1 MDPLTAAAVGLA
13 VAYVTVAPDRATLAV
28 SRGAGAA
35 VRGGWTAARTEG
47 VRAIDARAGYTPG
60 QRATMRTGG
69 VDRPTKRTGKRPTGR
84 STTSGP
90 RAGAAQRPN
99 TTPGRPGPRSTA
111 QRPTDRHGALGRA
124 TRAGLAAM
132 PAAAW
137 TGARE
142 ALAARAATQQANAI
156 RLKDVAR
163 ARKTEH
169 HQRAKRTRPKED
181 QTMAQRTSIGSG
193 ELTSVQQ
200 LLAEIR
206 DVAPRLEQL
215 HAELTEVGEW
225 VSALPERYTVADFGT
240 RAITDGVGAVAETSP
255 DAAAQVVTAL
265 TEALQALYGACREAE
280 IVTEAAAT
288 VQAEGNLSG
297 FRGE

>member
-28 SRGAGAA
+28 SRGAASA

-69 VDRPTKRTGKRPTGR
+69 VDRPTKRSTKRATRRPGPAR
-84 STTSGP
+84 STTAGP
-90 RAGAAQRPN
+90 R
-99 TTPGRPGPRSTA
+99 TTARPGSPARAAGPEPKGT
-111 QRPTDRHGALGRA
+111 LGRA

-215 HAELTEVGEW
+215 HTELTELGEW
-225 VSALPERYTVADFGT
+225 VSGLTERYVAADFGT
-240 RAITDGVGAVAETSP
+240 RGITDGVSAVAETNP
-255 DAAAQVVTAL
+255 DAAVQVVTAL

-280 IVTEAAAT
+280 IVTEAADT

-297 FRGE
+297 FQGQ

>member
-28 SRGAGAA
+28 SRGAASA

-69 VDRPTKRTGKRPTGR
+69 VDRPTKRSTKRATRRPGPAR
-84 STTSGP
+84 STTAGP
-90 RAGAAQRPN
+90 R
-99 TTPGRPGPRSTA
+99 TTARPGSPARAAGPEPKGT
-111 QRPTDRHGALGRA
+111 LGRA

-215 HAELTEVGEW
+215 HTELTELGEW
-225 VSALPERYTVADFGT
+225 VSGLTERYVAADFGT
-240 RAITDGVGAVAETSP
+240 RGITDGVSAVAETNP
-255 DAAAQVVTAL
+255 DAAVQVVTAL

-280 IVTEAAAT
+280 IVTEAADT

>member
-28 SRGAGAA
+28 SRGAASA

-69 VDRPTKRTGKRPTGR
+69 VDRPTKRSTKRATRRPGPAR
-84 STTSGP
+84 STTAGP
-90 RAGAAQRPN
+90 R
-99 TTPGRPGPRSTA
+99 TTARPGSPARAAGPEPKGT
-111 QRPTDRHGALGRA
+111 LGRA

-200 LLAEIR
+200 LLDEIR

-240 RAITDGVGAVAETSP
+240 RGITDGVSAVAETAP
-255 DAAAQVVTAL
+255 DDAAKTITTL

>member
-28 SRGAGAA
+28 SRGAASA
-35 VRGGWTAARTEG
+35 VRGGWTVARTEG
-47 VRAIDARAGYTPG
+47 VRAIDARAGYTLG
-60 QRATMRTGG
+60 QRTALETGG
-69 VDRPTKRTGKRPTGR
+69 AVARPGKRSTKRATRRPGPAR
-84 STTSGP
+84 STTAGP
-90 RAGAAQRPN
+90 R
-99 TTPGRPGPRSTA
+99 TTARPGSPARAAGPEPKGT
-111 QRPTDRHGALGRA
+111 LGRA
-124 TRAGLAAM
+124 ARAGLAAM

-142 ALAARAATQQANAI
+142 ALATRTAAQQAGAVH
-156 RLKDVAR
+156 LKDVAR

-169 HQRAKRTRPKED
+169 QRTTRRED
-181 QTMAQRTSIGSG
+181 TTMAQRTSIGSG

-206 DVAPRLEQL
+206 DIAPRLEQL
-215 HAELTEVGEW
+215 HTELTELGEW

-280 IVTEAAAT
+280 IVTEAADT